1 MTGWSVRP
9 IPTSHDAKIWY
20 QHWWTEN
27 LRSTL
32 ETSGIWNAI
41 NTSLTVGCTTCNKLL
56 AMAHGNLI
64 WSPVAFVD
72 LGMEFAWGHRVTTTN
87 FKGDGYALQGS
98 MRVRF

>member
-1 MTGWSVRP
+1 MVRSQS
-9 IPTSHDAKIWY
+9 PTSTSGWIWY

-27 LRSTL
+27 LRSTV
-32 ETSGIWNAI
+32 ETSGLWNAI
-41 NTSLTVGCTTCNKLL
+41 PTNLTVGCTSCNKTL

-72 LGMEFAWGHRVTTTN
+72 IGGEFTWGHRVITTN
-87 FKGDGYALQGS
+87 FKGDAYALQGS

>member
-1 MTGWSVRP
+1 MTRWSARSRPAQHSGWL
-9 IPTSHDAKIWY
+9 WY

-32 ETSGIWNAI
+32 EASGLWNTV
-41 NTSLTVGCTTCNKLL
+41 NTNLVPGTNFNKLL
-56 AMAHGNLI
+56 STTHGNLI

-72 LGMEFAWGHRVTTTN
+72 IGGEFAWGHRVTGAN
-87 FKGDGYALQGS
+87 FKGDAYTLQGS